1 MTEWSIDEDPRRSWK
16 NHAYDTMSCYLSMKG
31 RVPLGELLDH
41 FAEKYPHVDPRELQL
56 NYVTIKWEETPTAEE
71 VAKLEAWRADREQ
84 RQERWE
90 RQTYERLKAKY
101 AD

>member
-1 MTEWSIDEDPRRSWK
+1 MSEWSIEEGPRRSWK
-16 NHAYDTMSCYLSMKG
+16 TNAYDTMACYLGMKG

-41 FAEKYPHVDPRELQL
+41 FAEKYPHVDPRTLEL
-56 NYVTIKWEETPTAEE
+56 NFATVVWDEPPTAED
-71 VAKLEAWRADREQ
+71 VGKLEAWRADRAG